1 MAIATDWYWFLVFAI
16 FLVVLI
22 LFTLFIESKKRN
34 DDILLIKPRYVLLKI
49 LLNFISFYVVYII
62 TMFSLDITMQER
74 FYYTQVFTSLEVS
87 FLTPRGYL
95 TFIGLVLSYIT
106 TVITQ
111 IAIVQVPA
119 EMIDHSLTLG
129 ILHFIVT
136 SIVQGDFPINYA
148 WWIGV
153 GAGVLALI
161 LLSEYISYKLQTM
174 AYKSNLGGA
183 GDKRSGSKTT
193 VPAKEVEVLHPIQ
206 TKFTSASNEE
216 DDDFD
221 YVPRRLRASDIK
233 SPESAMSS
241 EIQANSPTFND
252 DRKNNVNI
260 EMDEKQQG
268 KMKGDNAA
276 GVSTV

>member
-1 MAIATDWYWFLVFAI
+1 MAIASNWYWFLVFAI
-16 FLVVLI
+16 ILVALI
-22 LFTLFIESKKRN
+22 LFTLFIESKKRH
-34 DDILLIKPRYVLLKI
+34 DDILLLKPRYVLLKI
-49 LLNFISFYVVYII
+49 LLNLISFYVVYII
-62 TMFSLDITMQER
+62 TMFSLDITKQER

-111 IAIVQVPA
+111 IAIVQVPT
-119 EMIDHSLTLG
+119 EMIDHSVTLG
-129 ILHFIVT
+129 VLHFIVT
-136 SIVQGDFPINYA
+136 SIVQGDFPVNYA

-183 GDKRSGSKTT
+183 GDKRSSSKTT
-193 VPAKEVEVLHPIQ
+193 VPATEVLHPIE
-206 TKFTSASNEE
+206 TKFTSVSNEE

-221 YVPRRLRASDIK
+221 YIPRRLRASEIK
-233 SPESAMSS
+233 SPETAVPK
-241 EIQANSPTFND
+241 EPQANPPSD
-252 DRKNNVNI
+252 EDRKNNVNI
-260 EMDEKQQG
+260 EMDEKQIG
-268 KMKGDNAA
+268 KMKDDAA

>member
-1 MAIATDWYWFLVFAI
+1 MAIATNWYWFLVFAI
-16 FLVVLI
+16 ILVGLI

-62 TMFSLDITMQER
+62 TMFSLDITKQER

-111 IAIVQVPA
+111 IAIVQVPT

-129 ILHFIVT
+129 VLHFIVT
-136 SIVQGDFPINYA
+136 SIVQGDFPVNYA

-174 AYKSNLGGA
+174 AYKSNLGGT
-183 GDKRSGSKTT
+183 GDKRSSSKTT
-193 VPAKEVEVLHPIQ
+193 APAKEVLHPIE
-206 TKFTSASNEE
+206 TKFTSVSNEE

-221 YVPRRLRASDIK
+221 YVPRRLRASDTK
-233 SPESAMSS
+233 SPESAVPK
-241 EIQANSPTFND
+241 EVQANSPSSE

-260 EMDEKQQG
+260 QMDEKQQG
-268 KMKGDNAA
+268 K
-276 GVSTV
+276 

>member
-1 MAIATDWYWFLVFAI
+1 MSIATNWYWFLVFAAI
-16 FLVVLI
+16 LVVLI
-22 LFTLFIESKKRN
+22 LFTLFIESKKKH

-49 LLNFISFYVVYII
+49 LLNFISFYIVYII
-62 TMFSLDITMQER
+62 TMFSLDITKQER

-111 IAIVQVPA
+111 IAIVQVPT
-119 EMIDHSLTLG
+119 EMTDHSITLG
-129 ILHFIVT
+129 ILHFILT
-136 SIVQGDFPINYA
+136 SIVQGDFPVNYA

-174 AYKSNLGGA
+174 AYKSNLGGSGA
-183 GDKRSGSKTT
+183 AAGGSGDKRSSSKSTAP
-193 VPAKEVEVLHPIQ
+193 VQEALHPIQ
-206 TKFTSASNEE
+206 TKLTSNNDE

-221 YVPRRLRASDIK
+221 YVPRRLRTTDTK
-233 SPESAMSS
+233 PPEL
-241 EIQANSPTFND
+241 ANSAT
-252 DRKNNVNI
+252 KVNI
-260 EMDEKQQG
+260 EMD
-268 KMKGDNAA
+268 DAA
-276 GVSTV
+276 GISTV